1 MRSMQGG
8 KLTQEKQM
16 SPSNLNDAT
25 IHDEFNNETTQ
36 RRCPKAGYTEWNAW
50 WRYCHFMGGKLKPID
65 PLNYNYTQK
74 ITCKKYELLV
84 IYA

>member
-16 SPSNLNDAT
+16 LPSNLNDAT

-36 RRCPKAGYTEWNAW
+36 RRCPKAGEYINIQNEMHDGDIAILWEEN
-50 WRYCHFMGGKLKPID
+50 
-65 PLNYNYTQK
+65 
-74 ITCKKYELLV
+74 
-84 IYA
+84 